1 MSEIAT
7 DSPQRP
13 RRRRRGSGD
22 SLKKP
27 FLAGQLEWGAVTYL
41 DDPTQPVDPDGV
53 EAIHDA
59 SMRILE
65 EIGILFLND
74 EALDILKAAG
84 CEVDY
89 ETKRVC
95 MDRGFV
101 MEAVSRAPSQ
111 FTITPRNPAH
121 EIIVGGR
128 HVNFGQV
135 ASAPNVMD
143 LDRGRRVGNRA
154 DYQDLLRLAQAYN
167 CIHLNCGY
175 PVEPIDIHASIRHL
189 DAHYDM
195 LTLTDK
201 VIHAY
206 SLGPE
211 RIEDVMEMAR
221 IAGGLT
227 DEAFESRPHMF
238 TNINSS
244 SPLKHDWPMLDGA
257 MRAARRGQVVIIS
270 PFTLAGAMAPVS
282 LAGALTQQN
291 AEALAGFVLAQVVRP
306 GA

>member
-1 MSEIAT
+1 MSEIAA

-13 RRRRRGSGD
+13 RRRRRGGGD
-22 SLKKP
+22 KPKAP
-27 FLAGQLEWGAVTYL
+27 FLANQLEWGAVTYL

-74 EALDILKAAG
+74 EALDILNAAG

-89 ETKRVC
+89 DTKRVR
-95 MDRGFV
+95 MERGFV
-101 MEAVSRAPSQ
+101 MEAVSRAPAQ

-121 EIIVGGR
+121 EITIGGR

-175 PVEPIDIHASIRHL
+175 PVEPIDIPCLDPASRRALRHA
-189 DAHYDM
+189 DADRQGDPR
-195 LTLTDK
+195 LF
-201 VIHAY
+201 AW
-206 SLGPE
+206 
-211 RIEDVMEMAR
+211 
-221 IAGGLT
+221 
-227 DEAFESRPHMF
+227 SRA
-238 TNINSS
+238 
-244 SPLKHDWPMLDGA
+244 DRGCDGDGA
-257 MRAARRGQVVIIS
+257 DRR
-270 PFTLAGAMAPVS
+270 
-282 LAGALTQQN
+282 
-291 AEALAGFVLAQVVRP
+291 RP
-306 GA
+306 DG